1 MVASSPALAASCH
14 QSHVKVI
21 RFHGDDKFAIYVI
34 KVMCHQIYH
43 CLGDDMVVIKRRDM
57 IIITVIIFLMKS
69 RLSEKVM
76 GRKRY
81 NYNIIYI
88 NMVYNI

>member
-21 RFHGDDKFAIYVI
+21 RFHGNDKVAINVI

-43 CLGDDMVVIKRRDM
+43 FLGDDMVVI
-57 IIITVIIFLMKS
+57 IVLTT
-69 RLSEKVM
+69 
-76 GRKRY
+76 
-81 NYNIIYI
+81 
-88 NMVYNI
+88 

>member
-21 RFHGDDKFAIYVI
+21 RFHGDDKFAINVI
-34 KVMCHQIYH
+34 KVMCLQIYH

-57 IIITVIIFLMKS
+57 IIITVIIFLMKT

-81 NYNIIYI
+81 NWGRQFFGLLHR
-88 NMVYNI
+88 